1 VIVDSSAVVAVLHKE
16 PGYTEIKKAMGDAEI
31 VSIGAPTLVECV
43 VVMGRADGQQGVDA
57 LSDLIHE
64 LGIEVLPFSEPH
76 ADLATDAF
84 LDYGKGRHPARLNY
98 GDCMTYATARS
109 ADRPL
114 LYTGD
119 DFAQTDIQAA

>member
-1 VIVDSSAVVAVLHKE
+1 VIVDSSALVAVLRKE
-16 PGYTEIKKAMGDAEI
+16 SGYVEINRAMRDSEL

-43 VVMGRADGQQGVDA
+43 VVMGRTEGGQGIDA
-57 LSDLIHE
+57 LLCLIDDF
-64 LGIEVLPFSEPH
+64 GIEVLPFDKLHSE
-76 ADLATDAF
+76 LATVAF

-98 GDCMTYATARS
+98 GDCMTYAIARS